1 MPDTTTDAELLPH
14 QTTVRLTL
22 RPDEDTVVNKDEV
35 HNLRHQGLLIEDEPA
50 SATAAADGPAADGA
64 AAGGQPGTGGADGSG
79 ATADGK
85 KAKAPQPPA

>member
-1 MPDTTTDAELLPH
+1 MPDSPAELLPH

-50 SATAAADGPAADGA
+50 AAGDGSSADGA
-64 AAGGQPGTGGADGSG
+64 ATGGQPGTGGADGSG